1 MNYSAAF
8 SNLTNCL
15 RKAPDNNVGFRTHVE
30 KLILIVELLMGEIP
44 DLTKYHKL
52 QKLGP
57 YLTLLKSVKKGDLK
71 EFTII
76 ANKYKKSFYEDKNY
90 SLILRLRL
98 IVIKVGLRRINLS
111 YSKISIKD
119 ISEKLS
125 LGSEK
130 ETQLV
135 IMKAIRDGVFLAKIN
150 SETGVVESQEIT
162 DVYST
167 FDPQKAF
174 LRRIEFLNHIN
185 NEALKGI
192 KYPDNKD
199 KKRKTNEIAEE
210 EDLGFE
216 GQYMDL

>member
-1 MNYSAAF
+1 
-8 SNLTNCL
+8 
-15 RKAPDNNVGFRTHVE
+15 
-30 KLILIVELLMGEIP
+30 MGEIP

-52 QKLGP
+52 KKLGP
-57 YLTLLKSVKKGDLK
+57 YLALLKSVKKGDLK
-71 EFTII
+71 EFKTIV
-76 ANKYKKSFYEDKNY
+76 NNYKGVFFNDKNY

-98 IVIKVGLRRINLS
+98 IVIKVGLRKINLS

-119 ISEKLS
+119 ICDKLS
-125 LGSEK
+125 LESEK
-130 ETQLV
+130 EAQLI

-150 SETGVVESQEIT
+150 SETGIVESQEIT
-162 DVYST
+162 DIYST

-199 KKRKTNEIAEE
+199 KKRKSNEIAED

-216 GQYMDL
+216 GQYLDL